1 MNREEE
7 LLGILQ
13 EEAAEV
19 IQAVSKCNRFGK
31 TERNI
36 KDLETEIGDFMGVLK
51 CLVEEGYVDP
61 TGEKL
66 MKHAEAKI
74 KKLEKYMVNKRPV

>member
-19 IQAVSKCNRFGK
+19 IQAISKCNRFGK

-36 KDLETEIGDFMGVLK
+36 KNLETEIGDFMGVFKMLI
-51 CLVEEGYVDP
+51 D
-61 TGEKL
+61 EKFFDDTAGDRIF
-66 MKHAEAKI
+66 KAAEAKV
-74 KKLEKYMVNKRPV
+74 KKVEKFILNKKA